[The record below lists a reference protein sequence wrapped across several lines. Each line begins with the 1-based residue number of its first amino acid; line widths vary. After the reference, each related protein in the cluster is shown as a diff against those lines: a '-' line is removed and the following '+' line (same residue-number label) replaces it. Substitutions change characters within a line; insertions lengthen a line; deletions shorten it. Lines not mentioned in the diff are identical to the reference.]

1 MADKLLLASSCYY
14 YFQFS
19 FLFAGY
25 CQQILRLC
33 PVVAHV
39 DSHLFPQSPIAAQI
53 KPLWKGKRRRRK
65 KKKNPYSLKFFSFK
79 QEAGSALDRR
89 LLLRLK
95 LTNLLR
101 RKKERKSKVFSR
113 CQLFQIANPVRDLF
127 QLIVSKIKPVGM
139 FRITQARNKNTNV
152 VKCRSLPI
160 QSGRAVK

>member
-14 YFQFS
+14 FQFS
-19 FLFAGY
+19 LFAGY

-39 DSHLFPQSPIAAQI
+39 DSHLFPQSRVAAQI
-53 KPLWKGKRRRRK
+53 KPLWKGKRRRRG
-65 KKKNPYSLKFFSFK
+65 KKNPYSLKFFSFK
-79 QEAGSALDRR
+79 QEAGSALDSR

-113 CQLFQIANPVRDLF
+113 CQLFQIAHPVRDLF